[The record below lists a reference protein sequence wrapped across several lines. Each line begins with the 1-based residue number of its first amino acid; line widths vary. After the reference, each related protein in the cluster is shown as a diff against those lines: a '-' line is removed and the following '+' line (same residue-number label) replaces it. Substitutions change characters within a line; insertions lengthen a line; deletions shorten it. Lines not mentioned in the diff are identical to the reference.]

1 MQPRILSD
9 LLIFAEQEL
18 QQGDI
23 IVSNNDNSL
32 VSGMYI
38 LKEVI
43 WQHQLQPPIF
53 SMVVSIFHGSTWSN
67 PYVNGAAFISL

>member
-9 LLIFAEQEL
+9 LLVFAEQEL
-18 QQGDI
+18 QQGYI

-32 VSGMYI
+32 FSGMYI

-43 WQHQLQPPIF
+43 
-53 SMVVSIFHGSTWSN
+53 
-67 PYVNGAAFISL
+67 

>member
-9 LLIFAEQEL
+9 LLVFAEQKL
-18 QQGDI
+18 KQGDI

-43 WQHQLQPPIF
+43 
-53 SMVVSIFHGSTWSN
+53 
-67 PYVNGAAFISL
+67 

>member
-9 LLIFAEQEL
+9 LLVFAEQEL

-23 IVSNNDNSL
+23 VVSNNDSSL

-43 WQHQLQPPIF
+43 
-53 SMVVSIFHGSTWSN
+53 
-67 PYVNGAAFISL
+67 